1 MVWEMKNKIV
11 VMASGEGTTFQE
23 IYQACSYGRINAEVV
38 ALISDRLDSGAVVKA
53 GKLNVPVIHYSL
65 TKKEITIRELEKI
78 KPDLIVLAGF
88 LKILPEEFIDN
99 FAGKIIN
106 THPSL
111 LPCFGG
117 KGMYG
122 INVQHAVLKSG
133 TKVTGC
139 TIHLVDKDVDHG
151 PIIAQETVPVLST
164 DTPESLQ
171 IRVHSV
177 ELGLYVDAISTL
189 LKFDHTIV
197 GNRVKFLNQFSL

>member
-1 MVWEMKNKIV
+1 MKNKIV

-65 TKKEITIRELEKI
+65 TKKEIIIRELEKL

-99 FAGKIIN
+99 FAGKIVN

-133 TKVTGC
+133 AKVTGC

>member
-1 MVWEMKNKIV
+1 MKNKIV

-65 TKKEITIRELEKI
+65 TKKEIIIRELEKL

-99 FAGKIIN
+99 FAGKSVN

>member
-1 MVWEMKNKIV
+1 MKNKIV

-65 TKKEITIRELEKI
+65 TKKEIIIRELEKL

-99 FAGKIIN
+99 FAGKIVN